1 MQFRIRLVAMAAA
14 LAAAGAAQAAV
25 AVDANLELDIT
36 NRSGSAT
43 EVVAPATTPAFQS
56 GVNTGGRV
64 EINANAELLKNG
76 DNYVT
81 ARGTLIVPV
90 NGDKVTIDDA
100 WIKFGNSSVDFKVGR
115 HEAAD
120 LFPVGKD
127 TVLDLATGAGYRA
140 NTLRGRVTD
149 GRLHAVLGL
158 NAASA
163 LRIEL
168 GLVSEDKNDSLLAA
182 PTKAHGLRPTLV
194 YTAGPLALRAGVE
207 SYKIGTTSYT
217 GTGLSAGYAFAA
229 DSNVNA
235 NYARRTSNNTT
246 VADASSF
253 GLNVVF
259 GAAGLGYVKD
269 KNHSLGAVAA
279 TDVNTFYAAYSFPL
293 MGVKGATVT
302 PAINRSSGNNTDLT
316 EFRVRFNYAF

>member
-1 MQFRIRLVAMAAA
+1 MQNRIQLIAAAAA
-14 LAAAGAAQAAV
+14 LTCAGMAQAGV
-25 AVDANLELDIT
+25 AFDANLELDIT
-36 NRSGSAT
+36 NRSGKAT
-43 EVVAPATTPAFQS
+43 EGAAPAFQS

-90 NGDKVTIDDA
+90 NGTAVTIDDA
-100 WIKFGNSSVDFKVGR
+100 WIKFGNSTVDFKAGR

-127 TVLDLATGAGYRA
+127 TVLDLASPAGYRA
-140 NTLRGRVTD
+140 NVLRGRVID

-158 NAASA
+158 NASSA
-163 LRIEL
+163 LRFEL
-168 GLVSEDKNDSLLAA
+168 GVVSEDKNDSLLAA
-182 PTKAHGLRPTLV
+182 PTKAYGARPTVV

-207 SYKIGTTSYT
+207 SYKIGATSYN
-217 GTGLSAGYAFAA
+217 GVGLSGGYALGT
-229 DSNVNA
+229 DGNVNV
-235 NYARRTSNNTT
+235 NYARRTSDNATI
-246 VADASSF
+246 ADASSF
-253 GLNVVF
+253 GLNLVY
-259 GAAGLGYVKD
+259 GPAGIGYVKD
-269 KNHSLGAVAA
+269 KNDAVGAAA
-279 TDVNTFYAAYSFPL
+279 AVDISTVYAAYSFPL

-302 PAINRSSGNNTDLT
+302 PAISHSTGNNTDLT

>member
-1 MQFRIRLVAMAAA
+1 P
-14 LAAAGAAQAAV
+14 AV
-25 AVDANLELDIT
+25 Q
-36 NRSGSAT
+36 
-43 EVVAPATTPAFQS
+43 P
-56 GVNTGGRV
+56 GVNNGGRI
-64 EINANAELLKNG
+64 ELNANAELLKNG
-76 DNYVT
+76 DNFVT

-90 NGDKVTIDDA
+90 NGTAVAIDDA
-100 WIKFGNSSVDFKVGR
+100 WLKFGNSSVDFKVGR

-127 TVLDLATGAGYRA
+127 TVLDLSTAAGYRA
-140 NTLRGRVTD
+140 NALRGRVTD

-158 NAASA
+158 NASSA

-168 GLVSEDKNDSLLAA
+168 GLVTEDKNDSLLAA

-194 YTAGPLALRAGVE
+194 YSAGPLALRAGVE
-207 SYKIGTTSYT
+207 SYKIGKTSYT

-235 NYARRTSNNTT
+235 NYARRTSNNAAL
-246 VADASSF
+246 ADASSF

-269 KNHSLGAVAA
+269 KNHSVGATAA
-279 TDVNTFYAAYSFPL
+279 VDVSTVYAAYTIPL
-293 MGVKGATVT
+293 LGVKGATT
-302 PAINRSSGNNTDLT
+302 PSEHGFDFPRLNFLRLT
-316 EFRVRFNYAF
+316 LQG